1 MRDFLVLLAFA
12 ILRVGNA
19 TPIRDAQYVLQ
30 APLVEES
37 FVHKLAARNLQGRFL
52 HITGRF
58 IHLAESRLVF
68 LTACADLHPDPFYK
82 IHSSTEEGIACHR
95 ESGLAGTYGAET
107 SDCDSPLAL
116 INETFKWIEDNL
128 KDTVDFVVW
137 TGDSA
142 RHDSDEE
149 IPRSTEQVLNLN
161 NYIAG
166 KFAEVFGNGKDKKD
180 PTHDMLIPVV
190 PTFGNND
197 ILPHNI
203 LMAGP
208 NRWFQEYASIW
219 GKFIPEEQRHSFQR
233 GGWFWVEV
241 IPQKLAVF
249 SLNTLYFFDHNT
261 AVDGCALK
269 SEPGFEHMEWLRIQ
283 LQFMRERGMKA
294 ILTGHV
300 PPARTESKQL
310 WDESCWQ
317 KYTLWLRQYRDVVV
331 GGLYG
336 HMNIDHFLLQD
347 TKDIDLSLMRG
358 LKPETSSRA
367 HLDDE
372 LTINSAAGYLEELR
386 DDWSKLPNPS
396 PVKSDHMGSDGEDMT
411 QPGKKKDK
419 KKGKKS
425 KKDKTL
431 KKIGG
436 PWGERFQLS
445 TVAPSVVPNFFPTLR
460 VVEYNITGLENHPIW
475 GSLSSTPNNL
485 FKDDF
490 TVKDATATAGNSQE
504 FEDFFGEDNDASTSK
519 KKKKHK
525 KPKNPRLIIPPPPS
539 KSSPPGPAYSPQT
552 LTLLGY
558 VQYFANLTYINND
571 LIHNAE
577 LSDAIDTISWH
588 EGKHKD
594 KKPKEG
600 KPHPR
605 EFTYEVEY
613 STFNDSLFK
622 LQDMTVRSYLK
633 LAHRI
638 GQYKPPKGDQ
648 IEWEDYD
655 DKISYV
661 KGDLKDFQELKC
673 FSHVSHMAGEIISVF
688 QYYTDTI
695 KAWLAGRPLAEYHS
709 SHSTEEDD
717 EELSKKLKG
726 HQKVHKKIYGHK
738 TRNKNRA
745 WLAFIKRAFVGI
757 LDDDELQDFQ
767 VARDTAGSNASEDH
781 I

>member
-1 MRDFLVLLAFA
+1 
-12 ILRVGNA
+12 
-19 TPIRDAQYVLQ
+19 
-30 APLVEES
+30 
-37 FVHKLAARNLQGRFL
+37 
-52 HITGRF
+52 
-58 IHLAESRLVF
+58 
-68 LTACADLHPDPFYK
+68 
-82 IHSSTEEGIACHR
+82 
-95 ESGLAGTYGAET
+95 
-107 SDCDSPLAL
+107 
-116 INETFKWIEDNL
+116 
-128 KDTVDFVVW
+128 VW

-142 RHDSDEE
+142 RHDNDEE
-149 IPRSTEQVLNLN
+149 LPRSTEQVISLNR
-161 NYIAG
+161 YIAG
-166 KFAEVFGNGKDKKD
+166 KFAEVFGNGKDEED

-208 NRWFQEYASIW
+208 NRWLQEYTHVW
-219 GKFIPEEQRHSFQR
+219 RKFIPEEQRHSFQR

-283 LQFMRERGMKA
+283 LQFMRQRGMKA

-317 KYTLWLRQYRDVVV
+317 KYTLWLMQYRDVVV
-331 GGLYG
+331 SGLYG
-336 HMNIDHFLLQD
+336 HMNIDHFLIQD
-347 TKDIDLSLMRG
+347 TRDIDLSLMTG
-358 LKPETSSRA
+358 PKTENSSRT

-372 LTINSAAGYLEELR
+372 LTIYSAADYLEELR

-396 PVKSDHMGSDGEDMT
+396 LAISEQMGSDGDDAINPE
-411 QPGKKKDK
+411 KKK

-425 KKDKTL
+425 KREKNL
-431 KKIGG
+431 KEIGG
-436 PWGERFQLS
+436 LWGERFQLS

-460 VVEYNITGLENHPIW
+460 VVEYNITGLEDHPVW
-475 GSLSSTPNNL
+475 SSLTSTADRLLEEDLSAKESTGMSRGCHDMDDL
-485 FKDDF
+485 F
-490 TVKDATATAGNSQE
+490 SE
-504 FEDFFGEDNDASTSK
+504 ENDASISR

-525 KPKNPRLIIPPPPS
+525 KPKDPNLTIPPPPS

-558 VQYFANLTYINND
+558 VQYFVNLTYINND
-571 LIHNAE
+571 LIHNPE
-577 LSDAIDTISWH
+577 PSGTIDNNGWH

-594 KKPKEG
+594 KKPKDG
-600 KPHPR
+600 KPHPK

-613 STFNDSLFK
+613 STFNDSKFK

-648 IEWEDYD
+648 IEWNDDED
-655 DKISYV
+655 IVSYEKV
-661 KGDLKDFQELKC
+661 DLKDFQEIKC
-673 FSHVSHMAGEIISVF
+673 FSHVSHIAGEIISIF
-688 QYYTDTI
+688 QYYTDVI
-695 KAWLAGRPLAEYHS
+695 SAWLSGEPLPDYHKS
-709 SHSTEEDD
+709 YSMEDD
-717 EELSKKLKG
+717 DKEPERKHKG
-726 HQKVHKKIYGHK
+726 HQKGHKKKQGHK
-738 TRNKNRA
+738 TRNKNKA

-757 LDDDELQDFQ
+757 LDDEEMQDFQ
-767 VARDTAGSNASEDH
+767 IARDTASLKALKND

>member
-1 MRDFLVLLAFA
+1 
-12 ILRVGNA
+12 
-19 TPIRDAQYVLQ
+19 
-30 APLVEES
+30 
-37 FVHKLAARNLQGRFL
+37 
-52 HITGRF
+52 
-58 IHLAESRLVF
+58 
-68 LTACADLHPDPFYK
+68 
-82 IHSSTEEGIACHR
+82 
-95 ESGLAGTYGAET
+95 
-107 SDCDSPLAL
+107 
-116 INETFKWIEDNL
+116 
-128 KDTVDFVVW
+128 VW

-142 RHDSDEE
+142 RHDNDEE
-149 IPRSTEQVLNLN
+149 IPRSTKQVVNLN
-161 NYIAG
+161 KYIAR
-166 KFAEVFGNGKDKKD
+166 KFAEVFGNGKDEED

-208 NRWFQEYASIW
+208 NRWFQEYTSVW
-219 GKFIPEEQRHSFQR
+219 QKFIPEEQRHSFQR

-283 LQFMRERGMKA
+283 LQFMRQRGMKA

-331 GGLYG
+331 SGLYG
-336 HMNIDHFLLQD
+336 HMNIDHFLIQD
-347 TKDIDLSLMRG
+347 TKDIDLLLMAG
-358 LKPETSSRA
+358 PKPENSSRA

-372 LTINSAAGYLEELR
+372 LTIYSAADYLEELR

-396 PVKSDHMGSDGEDMT
+396 LAISGQVDSNGDDMVE
-411 QPGKKKDK
+411 PDKKKK

-445 TVAPSVVPNFFPTLR
+445 TVAPSLVPNFFPTLR
-460 VVEYNITGLENHPIW
+460 VVEYNITGLEDYPVW
-475 GSLSSTPNNL
+475 SSLTSNL
-485 FKDDF
+485 DNLKEDDVVKEPSRPAGDCHEFDDF
-490 TVKDATATAGNSQE
+490 YS
-504 FEDFFGEDNDASTSK
+504 EDSDASISK
-519 KKKKHK
+519 KKKHQ
-525 KPKNPRLIIPPPPS
+525 KPKDSSLTIPLPPS
-539 KSSPPGPAYSPQT
+539 KSSPPGPGYSPQT

-571 LIHNAE
+571 LFHSPE
-577 LSDAIDTISWH
+577 SSDAVDGSGWH

-594 KKPKEG
+594 KEPKDG
-600 KPHPR
+600 KPHPK

-613 STFNDSLFK
+613 STFNDSDFK

-638 GQYKPPKGDQ
+638 GQYTPPKGDQ
-648 IEWEDYD
+648 IEWD
-655 DKISYV
+655 DDDDNMSYE
-661 KGDLKDFQELKC
+661 KGDLKDLQEMKC
-673 FSHVSHMAGEIISVF
+673 FSHVSQIAGELISIF
-688 QYYTDTI
+688 RYYTDI
-695 KAWLAGRPLAEYHS
+695 VNAWLVGQPLPDYRG
-709 SHSTEEDD
+709 SHSMEEDD
-717 EELSKKLKG
+717 EEPPKKRKGQQKG
-726 HQKVHKKIYGHK
+726 HKKKHGHK
-738 TRNKNRA
+738 TRNKNKA

-757 LDDDELQDFQ
+757 LEDEEMQNFQ
-767 VARDTAGSNASEDH
+767 ISRDTASLRTMEDE

>member
-1 MRDFLVLLAFA
+1 
-12 ILRVGNA
+12 
-19 TPIRDAQYVLQ
+19 
-30 APLVEES
+30 
-37 FVHKLAARNLQGRFL
+37 
-52 HITGRF
+52 
-58 IHLAESRLVF
+58 
-68 LTACADLHPDPFYK
+68 
-82 IHSSTEEGIACHR
+82 
-95 ESGLAGTYGAET
+95 
-107 SDCDSPLAL
+107 
-116 INETFKWIEDNL
+116 
-128 KDTVDFVVW
+128 VW

-142 RHDSDEE
+142 RHDNDEN
-149 IPRSTEQVLNLN
+149 IPRSTEQVVNLN
-161 NYIAG
+161 RYIAE
-166 KFAEVFGNGKDKKD
+166 KFAEVFGNGKDDTD

-208 NRWFQEYASIW
+208 NRWLQEYTDVW
-219 GKFIPEEQRHSFQR
+219 RKFIPEEQRHSFQR

-283 LQFMRERGMKA
+283 LEFMRQRGMKA

-331 GGLYG
+331 SGLYG
-336 HMNIDHFLLQD
+336 HMNIDHFLVQD
-347 TKDIDLSLMRG
+347 TKDIDLLLMAG
-358 LKPETSSRA
+358 PKTENSSRI

-372 LTINSAAGYLEELR
+372 LTINSAADYLEELR
-386 DDWSKLPNPS
+386 DNWSKLPNPS
-396 PVKSDHMGSDGEDMT
+396 LAISDQIDSDDDDVTE
-411 QPGKKKDK
+411 PEKKKKK

-460 VVEYNITGLENHPIW
+460 VIEYNITGLEDHPVW
-475 GSLSSTPNNL
+475 GSVAAATNIPQSAEELIGLVRDCHGLDGLFDGDSDGHISKQKREKLKDPNL
-485 FKDDF
+485 
-490 TVKDATATAGNSQE
+490 T
-504 FEDFFGEDNDASTSK
+504 
-519 KKKKHK
+519 
-525 KPKNPRLIIPPPPS
+525 IPPPPS

-571 LIHNAE
+571 LIHNPKP
-577 LSDAIDTISWH
+577 SDTIDTNGWH

-594 KKPKEG
+594 KKPKDG
-600 KPHPR
+600 KPHPM

-613 STFNDSLFK
+613 STFNDSEFK

-638 GQYKPPKGDQ
+638 GQYKPPRGDQ
-648 IEWEDYD
+648 IEWND
-655 DKISYV
+655 DDVSSEKV
-661 KGDLKDFQELKC
+661 DLIDFQEMKC
-673 FSHVSHMAGEIISVF
+673 FSHVSHIAGEIVSIF
-688 QYYTDTI
+688 QYYTDI
-695 KAWLAGRPLAEYHS
+695 INAWLSGQPLPDS
-709 SHSTEEDD
+709 DRSRGMEEDD
-717 EELSKKLKG
+717 TEPEKKRKG
-726 HQKVHKKIYGHK
+726 HQKGHK
-738 TRNKNRA
+738 EKHGHETRNKNRA

-757 LDDDELQDFQ
+757 LDDEEIQNFQ
-767 VARDTAGSNASEDH
+767 VARDMASLKALEDD

>member
-1 MRDFLVLLAFA
+1 MRGILVLLALAFWGA
-12 ILRVGNA
+12 GNA
-19 TPIRDAQYVLQ
+19 SPLRDAQHVLQ
-30 APLVEES
+30 APLWEKTA
-37 FVHKLAARNLQGRFL
+37 VHRVATRKLHGRFL
-52 HITGRF
+52 HITGALF
-58 IHLAESRLVF
+58 T
-68 LTACADLHPDPFYK
+68 LTIPIQALLTDSADLHPDPFYK
-82 IHSSTEEGIACHR
+82 VYSSTEEGISCHR
-95 ESGLAGTYGAET
+95 GTGPAGTYGAET
-107 SDCDSPLAL
+107 SDCDSPFAL
-116 INETFKWIEDNL
+116 INETFKWIENNL
-128 KDTVDFVVW
+128 RDTVDFVVW

-149 IPRSTEQVLNLN
+149 LPRSTEQVVNLN
-161 NYIAG
+161 RYIAG
-166 KFAEVFGNGKDKKD
+166 KFAEVFGNGKDEKD

-208 NRWFQEYASIW
+208 NRWLREYTDVW
-219 GKFIPEEQRHSFQR
+219 RKFIPEEQRHSFQR

-283 LQFMRERGMKA
+283 LQFMRQRGMKA

-317 KYTLWLRQYRDVVV
+317 KYTLWLKQYRDVVV
-331 GGLYG
+331 SGIYG
-336 HMNIDHFLLQD
+336 HMNIDHFLIQD
-347 TKDIDLSLMRG
+347 TKDIDLLLMTG
-358 LKPETSSRA
+358 LKPENSSRI
-367 HLDDE
+367 HLEDE
-372 LTINSAAGYLEELR
+372 LTINSAADYLEELR
-386 DDWSKLPNPS
+386 NDWSKLPNPS
-396 PVKSDHMGSDGEDMT
+396 VAISAQRGSDGEDLIE
-411 QPGKKKDK
+411 PEKKKKK

-425 KKDKTL
+425 KKDKAL

-445 TVAPSVVPNFFPTLR
+445 TIAPSVVPNFFPTLR
-460 VVEYNITGLENHPIW
+460 VIEYNVTGLEGHPVW
-475 GSLSSTPNNL
+475 SSLTQTTDNL
-485 FKDDF
+485 LKADWAG
-490 TVKDATATAGNSQE
+490 KETAGTASDCHD
-504 FEDFFGEDNDASTSK
+504 FDDLFDEDSDASISK
-519 KKKKHK
+519 KKKKKK
-525 KPKNPRLIIPPPPS
+525 KPKDPNLTIPPPPS

-558 VQYFANLTYINND
+558 IQYFANLTYINND
-571 LIHNAE
+571 LIHSPE
-577 LSDAIDTISWH
+577 PSDTIDNNGWH

-594 KKPKEG
+594 KKPNDG
-600 KPHPR
+600 KPHPK

-613 STFNDSLFK
+613 STFNDSEFK

-638 GQYKPPKGDQ
+638 GKYKPPKGDQ
-648 IEWEDYD
+648 IEWEDD
-655 DKISYV
+655 DDNMNYE
-661 KGDLKDFQELKC
+661 KGSLKDFQEMKC
-673 FSHVSHMAGEIISVF
+673 FSYVSHLIGELTNIFEHYADVIN
-688 QYYTDTI
+688 
-695 KAWLAGRPLAEYHS
+695 AWLAGQPLVEYHR
-709 SHSTEEDD
+709 SHSMEEDD
-717 EELSKKLKG
+717 EEPPKKRKG
-726 HQKVHKKIYGHK
+726 HQTGHKKKHGHK
-738 TRNKNRA
+738 TKNKNKA

-757 LDDDELQDFQ
+757 LDDEEMHDFQ
-767 VARDTAGSNASEDH
+767 VSRDTASLRALEDD